1 MAPFAF
7 RLEKVL
13 RYRTHMEKK
22 VRLQLSETMNRAKE
36 QERAIAR
43 LGEFRMDAA
52 KALAEER
59 AGGVTVYQDRLA
71 VSFLEN
77 LADQA
82 EDERKE
88 LGKSMERLE
97 LLRKLLTIAATK
109 KKSLE
114 KLKDVHVERYRAEC
128 GKAEQQV
135 LDDLVLTARKAGS

>member
-13 RYRTHMEKK
+13 RYRAHMEKK
-22 VRLQLSETMNRAKE
+22 VRLQLSETMTRVKE
-36 QERAIAR
+36 QEKAIAH
-43 LGEFRMDAA
+43 LGESRMDAA

-59 AGGVTVYQDRLA
+59 AGGIKVFQDRLA

-88 LGKSMERLE
+88 LGKSMERLD

-114 KLKDVHVERYRAEC
+114 RLKDVHVERYREEC
-128 GKAEQQV
+128 GKAEQRV
-135 LDDLVLTARKAGS
+135 LDDLLITAGKAGS